1 MIRKVAIQNF
11 QIHKQT
17 ELEFKEGMNVIAGSS
32 DNGKSSIIRA
42 IRWVL
47 MNRPT
52 GFAFHTHGAKDD
64 TAVAMVFGDYE
75 CVTRQKGEKNS
86 GGYHHRGKTYAALRT
101 DVPPE
106 IQEVLNLSDINI
118 QSQHD
123 PYFLLQDSPGEV
135 AKKLNMIAGL
145 GVIGETI
152 KKANAVV
159 RERKDT
165 VGNFIQQEASHKAM
179 FDKHSWAYEQEDNVF
194 QIKLELQNY
203 KYIENA
209 VVELKQNLERYNS
222 ILEVKKAGIDRLAE
236 YKAEYE
242 GLKQELEE
250 LNQVGCRIAELSS
263 LIDRFRVKSKGIK
276 LSKALAEKRASFEAV
291 RDMAQDYIKNVN
303 VGEDLKTLCKRHF
316 SVVLER
322 NKAKR
327 QLESGK
333 EELEVFKIE
342 HPLCPTCNRPWEE

>member
-106 IQEVLNLSDINI
+106 IERVLNLSEINI

-135 AKKLNMIAGL
+135 AKKLNVVAGL
-145 GVIGETI
+145 GIIGDTI
-152 KKANAVV
+152 KTANAVV
-159 RERKDT
+159 RNRKDAIGAI
-165 VGNFIQQEASHKAM
+165 VKQEAEYKAA
-179 FDKHSWAYEQEDNVF
+179 FDKHSWAYKEEDNVF
-194 QIKLELQNY
+194 QLKFEVGRY
-203 KYIENA
+203 KTLKNLSE
-209 VVELKQNLERYNS
+209 ELKQLIERQATTKER
-222 ILEVKKAGIDRLAE
+222 IKALAGVTATH
-236 YKAEYE
+236 KAEYE
-242 GLKQELEE
+242 QLAQELEN
-250 LNQVGCRIAELSS
+250 LNQAGCRYHELSS
-263 LIDRFRVKSKGIK
+263 LIERFRVKSRAIK
-276 LSKALAEKRASFEAV
+276 AANKLAQMRVSFEAA
-291 RDMAQDYIKNVN
+291 RDMLSDLNKLGNVYEGLWRLRTQHHLTLTD
-303 VGEDLKTLCKRHF
+303 VGKVENKLKT
-316 SVVLER
+316 
-322 NKAKR
+322 
-327 QLESGK
+327 GK
-333 EELEVFKIE
+333 EKLAMFKQE
-342 HPLCPTCNRPWEE
+342 HPLCPTCNKPWED

>member
-17 ELEFKEGMNVIAGSS
+17 VLEFKEGMNVIAGSS

-64 TAVAMVFGDYE
+64 TAVCLVFGDYE

-86 GGYHHRGKTYAALRT
+86 GGYHHRDKTYAALRT

-106 IQEVLNLSDINI
+106 IERVLNLSDINI

-135 AKKLNMIAGL
+135 AKKLNVVAGL
-145 GVIGETI
+145 GIIGDTI
-152 KKANAVV
+152 KKANNVV
-159 RERKDT
+159 RDRKEA
-165 VGNFIQQEASHKAM
+165 VGNLVKQEADYKAM
-179 FDKHSWAYEQEDNVF
+179 FDKYSWAYEEQDNVF
-194 QIKLELQNY
+194 QLQLDVQRYKTIRDNVEAIKQGMDRREALLR
-203 KYIENA
+203 KCKTISD
-209 VVELKQNLERYNS
+209 S
-222 ILEVKKAGIDRLAE
+222 IGEH
-236 YKAEYE
+236 KAEYE
-242 GLKQELEE
+242 QLRQEFEKI
-250 LNQVGCRIAELSS
+250 NQLGCRIHELSS
-263 LIDRFRVKSKGIK
+263 LTYSFKVKSRAM
-276 LSKALAEKRASFEAV
+276 KAAKRLASMRQSFEAA
-291 RDMAQDYIKNVN
+291 RDTLDNYYKNRTAWGSIKR
-303 VGEDLKTLCKRHF
+303 LCDWRFTAALDKA
-316 SVVLER
+316 
-322 NKAKR
+322 KAKR
-327 QLESGK
+327 DIDRGKADLE
-333 EELEVFKIE
+333 LFKAE